1 MIGQHE
7 QLCMHPESVPPNM
20 QSRTS
25 TDANPP
31 TGASTSSLRSDAM
44 PAGGSGSCSVGS
56 RLTARTVVLTRI
68 ELDIL
73 ALLKRGLTNREIAD
87 SLQMNLSTVR
97 WRLNQLFLKLHARN
111 RIEALARARELLTL
125 PSTETVVLSPYRTL
139 DPLGKTQLAILSL
152 LRQGMTNQ
160 EIANYL
166 AMTIGTTRWHMNQIF
181 GKLQVR
187 NRVEAAMFLNSNDA
201 TQ

>member
-1 MIGQHE
+1 
-7 QLCMHPESVPPNM
+7 
-20 QSRTS
+20 
-25 TDANPP
+25 
-31 TGASTSSLRSDAM
+31 
-44 PAGGSGSCSVGS
+44 
-56 RLTARTVVLTRI
+56 
-68 ELDIL
+68 
-73 ALLKRGLTNREIAD
+73 LLKRGLTNREIAD